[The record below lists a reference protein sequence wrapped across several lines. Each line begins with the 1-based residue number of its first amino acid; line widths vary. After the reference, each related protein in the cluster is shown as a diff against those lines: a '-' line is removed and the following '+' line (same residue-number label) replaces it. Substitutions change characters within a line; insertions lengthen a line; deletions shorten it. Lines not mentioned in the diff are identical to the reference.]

1 MGADRAPLQKVD
13 SNKILE
19 MTAGFLRL
27 EMHRKSNYE
36 KSTNRPSKNIYYSNN
51 NMAGSSSK
59 NYNKSRKNG
68 NNKNVKQHSNYGSIS
83 NMSMSQF
90 QMSDTFKFSLDN
102 MMAPDAQMVDTIEW
116 DLSDEPVK
124 MPDAFDENWNG
135 GESLRRSVE
144 NMKVSGPQLF
154 RASLG

>member
-1 MGADRAPLQKVD
+1 M
-13 SNKILE
+13 
-19 MTAGFLRL
+19 
-27 EMHRKSNYE
+27 
-36 KSTNRPSKNIYYSNN
+36 
-51 NMAGSSSK
+51 
-59 NYNKSRKNG
+59 
-68 NNKNVKQHSNYGSIS
+68 SI
-83 NMSMSQF
+83 SQF

-102 MMAPDAQMVDTIEW
+102 MMAPDSQMVDTIEW